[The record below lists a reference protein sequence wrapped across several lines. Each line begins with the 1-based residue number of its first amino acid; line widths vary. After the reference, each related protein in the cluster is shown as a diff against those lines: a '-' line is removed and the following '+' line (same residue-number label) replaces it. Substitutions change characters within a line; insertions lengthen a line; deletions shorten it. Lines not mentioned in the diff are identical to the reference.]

1 MAYGDHPRVCGE
13 HNTGVYALS
22 DCTGS
27 SPRMRGTRTQN
38 ALSCDVWG
46 IIPAY
51 AGNTEDASLTLSIAE
66 DHPRVCGEHRGDGAG
81 RSGYEGSSPRMRGTL
96 GRRLFRF
103 RSVGIIP
110 AYAGNTAVFR
120 KTPTRHR
127 DHPRVCGEH
136 QRVNVLEHSQ
146 TGSSPR
152 MRGTLTAPARKYPIL
167 RIIPAYAGNT
177 NRRAIRMAD
186 NGDHPRVCGEHLKLV
201 V

>member
-51 AGNTEDASLTLSIAE
+51 AGNTEDASLTLSIVE

-81 RSGYEGSSPRMRGTL
+81 RSGYEGSSPRMRGTHRL
-96 GRRLFRF
+96 GLHRRNQQ
-103 RSVGIIP
+103 GIIP
-110 AYAGNTAVFR
+110 AYAGNT
-120 KTPTRHR
+120 
-127 DHPRVCGEH
+127 
-136 QRVNVLEHSQ
+136 
-146 TGSSPR
+146 
-152 MRGTLTAPARKYPIL
+152 
-167 RIIPAYAGNT
+167 
-177 NRRAIRMAD
+177 RAASISISVG
-186 NGDHPRVCGEHLKLV
+186 GDHPRVCGEHLEAGHGITLYTGSSPRMRGTPTSRTGLSLPAGIIPAYAGNTR
-201 V
+201 

>member
-81 RSGYEGSSPRMRGTL
+81 RSGYEGSSPRMRGTHRL
-96 GRRLFRF
+96 GLHRRNQQ
-103 RSVGIIP
+103 GIIP
-110 AYAGNTAVFR
+110 AYAGNTNVSYWSFASS
-120 KTPTRHR
+120 R

-136 QRVNVLEHSQ
+136 SSTLVQAQCRA
-146 TGSSPR
+146 GSSPR
-152 MRGTLTAPARKYPIL
+152 MRGTPANHSRL
-167 RIIPAYAGNT
+167 SVAHGIIPAYAGNT
-177 NRRAIRMAD
+177 HPHQNRR
-186 NGDHPRVCGEHLKLV
+186 
-201 V
+201 